1 MRNKHGV
8 FFTKA
13 VCGFI
18 CTLGMTAGIGSTVFA
33 QTDADTDNSASFST
47 DVIYQIV
54 TDRFADGDSSNNP
67 SGDIFD
73 KNDLKKYHG
82 GDWAGITQKIEDGYF
97 SNMGVTAL
105 WISSPVENIMTLDP
119 TNQCASYHGYWAK
132 DFFETNEAFGTEQDF
147 TNLVDTAHEN
157 GIKIVIDFAPNHTS
171 TAEYAGYTFPED
183 GALYKN
189 GSLIGTFS
197 NDTSGIF
204 NHESWTD
211 YSTYENGIYHSMYGL
226 ADLNQQNAIVD
237 SYLKEAIDKWLDYGV
252 DGIRVDAV
260 KHMSMGWQ
268 TNWLSSIYEDH
279 SVFVFGE
286 WYNGGTENDSQM
298 TTFANESGMSLL
310 DFRYANAVRN
320 ALGTESATMED
331 LYQVMEDTAS
341 DYEEVN
347 DQVTFIDNHDMSRF
361 MTLADGN
368 SRDVENAYVLL
379 LTSRGVPTIYY
390 GSEQYVQ
397 GTTDPYNRGDMTS
410 FDENSTAYKVISAL
424 SPLRKTNPAAAY
436 GTTQERWVND
446 DVLIYEREFNGSVI
460 LTAVNRNQNQSYS
473 ISGLYTDLPA
483 GNYSDVMNGLLGGN
497 GITVS
502 GSGAVSN
509 FTLGAGASAVWE
521 FTKTDAAN
529 VAIGNVD
536 PGMGIAGNE
545 ITITGRGFGDT
556 AGSVAF
562 GDTTA
567 SVIDWSDSRI
577 TVQIPGV
584 AAGEYAITVTNAAGS
599 SSDSYAGFDVLTG
612 EQVSVRFMVNNASTD
627 YGANV
632 YLVGSVPEL
641 GNWDDSKAIGSFFNS
656 TASIASY
663 PTWFYDVSVPAGTT
677 IEYKFVKIDGS
688 GNVTWESGSN
698 HVVTTPTEGTATVCV
713 DWQ

>member
-73 KNDLKKYHG
+73 KNDMKKYHG
-82 GDWAGITQKIEDGYF
+82 GDWAGIIQKIEDGYF

-132 DFFETNEAFGTEQDF
+132 DFFETNEAFGSEQDF

-157 GIKIVIDFAPNHTS
+157 GIKIVIDFA
-171 TAEYAGYTFPED
+171 
-183 GALYKN
+183 LYRN

-197 NDTSGIF
+197 NDSAGIF

-211 YSTYENGIYHSMYGL
+211 YSTYENGVYHSMYGL
-226 ADLNQQNAIVD
+226 ADLNQQNATVD

-286 WYNGGTENDSQM
+286 WYNGGTGNDSQM

-320 ALGTESATMED
+320 ALGTESATMKD
-331 LYQVMEDTAS
+331 LYQVMVDTAS

-368 SRDVENAYVLL
+368 GRDVENAYVLL

-390 GSEQYVQ
+390 GSEQYAQ

-424 SPLRKTNPAAAY
+424 SPLRKANPAAAY
-436 GTTQERWVND
+436 GTTQERWMND

-521 FTKTDAAN
+521 FTKTDAAD

-536 PGMGIAGNE
+536 PGMGIARNE

-567 SVIDWSDSRI
+567 SVVDWSDSRI

-627 YGANV
+627 YGTNV

-641 GNWDDSKAIGSFFNS
+641 GNWNPSKAVGSFFNS

-698 HVVTTPTEGTATVCV
+698 HVVTTPANGTATVCV

>member
-1 MRNKHGV
+1 MRKEYGQV
-8 FFTKA
+8 FTKA
-13 VCGFI
+13 VCGILCTFGM
-18 CTLGMTAGIGSTVFA
+18 TLGLGSTVFA

-54 TDRFADGDSSNNP
+54 TDRFVDGDSSNNP
-67 SGDIFD
+67 TGDIFD
-73 KNDLKKYHG
+73 TSDLKKYHG
-82 GDWAGITQKIEDGYF
+82 GDWAGITEKIEDGYF
-97 SNMGVTAL
+97 TNMGVTAL

-132 DFFETNEAFGTEQDF
+132 DFFETNEAFGTEEDF
-147 TNLVDTAHEN
+147 TTLVNTAHEN

-171 TAEYAGYTFPED
+171 TAEFSGYTFPED
-183 GALYKN
+183 GALYRN

-197 NDTSGIF
+197 NDYAGIF

-226 ADLNQQNAIVD
+226 ADLNQQNATVD
-237 SYLKEAIDKWLDYGV
+237 SYLKEAIDQWLDYGV

-268 TNWLSSIYEDH
+268 TNWLSSIYEEH
-279 SVFVFGE
+279 SVFIFGE
-286 WYNGGTENDSQM
+286 WYNGGTGNDSQM

-320 ALGTESATMED
+320 ALGSGSGTMED
-331 LYQVMEDTAS
+331 LYQVMVDTAS

-361 MTLADGN
+361 MTLADN
-368 SRDVENAYVLL
+368 NARDVENAYVLL

-390 GSEQYVQ
+390 GSEQYAQ
-397 GTTDPYNRGDMTS
+397 GSTDPYNRGDMTS
-410 FDENSTAYKVISAL
+410 FNENSTAYKVISAL
-424 SPLRKTNPAAAY
+424 APLRKSNPAAAY
-436 GTTQERWVND
+436 GTTQERWMND

-483 GNYSDVMNGLLGGN
+483 GTYSDVMNGLLGGN
-497 GITVS
+497 GITVNS
-502 GSGAVSN
+502 NGAVTN
-509 FTLGAGASAVWE
+509 FTLGAGASAVWQ
-521 FTKTDAAN
+521 FTKTDSTE
-529 VAIGNVD
+529 VTIGNVD

-545 ITITGRGFGDT
+545 VTITGRGFGDST
-556 AGSVAF
+556 GSVTF
-562 GDTTA
+562 GDTAAT
-567 SVIDWSDSRI
+567 VKDWSDSRI
-577 TVQIPGV
+577 TIEVPSV
-584 AAGEYAITVTNAAGS
+584 AAGEYAVTVTNAAGS

-612 EQVSVRFMVNNASTD
+612 KQVSVRFMVNNAETA
-627 YGANV
+627 YGTNV

-641 GNWDDSKAIGSFFNS
+641 GSWDTSKAIGSFFNS
-656 TASIASY
+656 TSSIASY

-698 HVVTTPTEGTATVCV
+698 HVVTTPSEGTATVQV
-713 DWQ
+713 NWQ

>member
-73 KNDLKKYHG
+73 KNDMKKYHG

-171 TAEYAGYTFPED
+171 TAEFSGYTFPED
-183 GALYKN
+183 GALYRN

-197 NDTSGIF
+197 NDSAGIF

-211 YSTYENGIYHSMYGL
+211 YSTYENGVYHSMYGL
-226 ADLNQQNAIVD
+226 ADLNQQNATVD

-286 WYNGGTENDSQM
+286 WYNGGTGNDSQM

-331 LYQVMEDTAS
+331 LYQVMVDTAS

-368 SRDVENAYVLL
+368 GRDVENAYVLL

-390 GSEQYVQ
+390 GSEQYAQ

-436 GTTQERWVND
+436 GTTQERWMND

-521 FTKTDAAN
+521 FTKTDAAD

-545 ITITGRGFGDT
+545 ITITGRGFGDK

-567 SVIDWSDSRI
+567 SVVDWSDSRI

-584 AAGEYAITVTNAAGS
+584 AAGVYAITVTNAAGS

-627 YGANV
+627 YGTNV

-641 GNWDDSKAIGSFFNS
+641 GNWNPSKAIGSFFNS

-698 HVVTTPTEGTATVCV
+698 HVVTTPADGTATVCV